1 MRERR
6 WDDDRANQ
14 LLDAARVVLEAAGG
28 WEIPE
33 GDLDDDP
40 ARLLQ
45 FTELYFS
52 EAVRLKIWPYVDQI
66 NRGMEA
72 GDLEDLRLGVLGL
85 LRVVLCTESRPQ

>member
-14 LLDAARVVLEAAGG
+14 LLDAARVVLEAAGS

-33 GDLDDDP
+33 GDDDDDP
-40 ARLLQ
+40 ARLLR

-52 EAVRLKIWPYVDQI
+52 EGVRLKIWPYVDQM
-66 NRGMEA
+66 NRGIEA

-85 LRVVLCTESRPQ
+85 LEVVLCTESGPQ